1 MNLNFGVVAFKPGW
15 IVVSVSD
22 SAGVIANCIPCA
34 LCYLG
39 KKPMMQTA
47 LKTECHCCDVADP
60 LVRQTDPTSVG
71 PEQSAP
77 AHGLNANLLTW
88 LTEGG

>member
-1 MNLNFGVVAFKPGW
+1 
-15 IVVSVSD
+15 
-22 SAGVIANCIPCA
+22 
-34 LCYLG
+34 
-39 KKPMMQTA
+39 MMQTA

-60 LVRQTDPTSVG
+60 LVRQIDPTSVG